1 MSINPEQWK
10 QRRAEKEQQRKE
22 KEARQRKLWIRA
34 GIAAAILAVGIAL
47 VFFVI
52 SFFTEKDPQQP
63 EETIPAESISAEV
76 SPEDTPEDASEEVS
90 ETPEEDTPSENSNTT
105 TIHVVAA
112 GDVNVTDRIVSSGGF
127 NYDYTSV
134 FMDVAHLFGNADL
147 AMVNLEGNLCGAP
160 YGTTSRS
167 APQGLVESLDRA
179 GVDAVQLANS
189 YAISKGISGLHQ
201 TITAVHA
208 AGMEPLGVYPDS
220 AAFRSEKGFTMYNVE
235 GIKIAVV
242 AFTKGMDGMALPAGS
257 EDCVNLL
264 YTDYES
270 TYQEIDR
277 DGITKILSS
286 VEQERPDIT
295 IALLHWGSEYNDTI
309 SPTQEKIVTL
319 MQENGVDAII
329 GTHPHF
335 VQKMVFDQEAGTFV
349 AYSLGDLI
357 SDADRSGTQY
367 SVVLDLE
374 ITKNLRNGK
383 TSIAN
388 FSYTPIYTVAEE
400 AQPLRVVRIHEAI
413 QGYESYFI
421 GRATEAIYN
430 DMLYALQRIQART
443 TGE

>member
-1 MSINPEQWK
+1 
-10 QRRAEKEQQRKE
+10 
-22 KEARQRKLWIRA
+22 
-34 GIAAAILAVGIAL
+34 
-47 VFFVI
+47 
-52 SFFTEKDPQQP
+52 
-63 EETIPAESISAEV
+63 
-76 SPEDTPEDASEEVS
+76 
-90 ETPEEDTPSENSNTT
+90 
-105 TIHVVAA
+105 
-112 GDVNVTDRIVSSGGF
+112 
-127 NYDYTSV
+127 
-134 FMDVAHLFGNADL
+134 
-147 AMVNLEGNLCGAP
+147 
-160 YGTTSRS
+160 
-167 APQGLVESLDRA
+167 
-179 GVDAVQLANS
+179 
-189 YAISKGISGLHQ
+189 
-201 TITAVHA
+201 
-208 AGMEPLGVYPDS
+208 
-220 AAFRSEKGFTMYNVE
+220 
-235 GIKIAVV
+235 
-242 AFTKGMDGMALPAGS
+242 MDGMALPAGS

-335 VQKMVFDQEAGTFV
+335 VQKMVFDQEEGTFV

-400 AQPLRVVRIHEAI
+400 GQPLRVVRIHEAI